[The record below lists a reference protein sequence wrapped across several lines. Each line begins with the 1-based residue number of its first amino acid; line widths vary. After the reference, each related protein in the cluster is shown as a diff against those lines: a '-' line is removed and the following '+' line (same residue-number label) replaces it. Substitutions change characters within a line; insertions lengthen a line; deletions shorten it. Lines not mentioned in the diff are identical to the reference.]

1 MDPQTFEQEEVSADL
16 FGSAA
21 AFLLPDITVTLNF
34 APNGKAVSGMWQD
47 LIFNPNEICLN
58 DELSK
63 FYPHSKL
70 NRLPRTILLRAYK
83 FVLPNSDLSL

>member
-47 LIFNPNEICLN
+47 LIFNPKETCLN
-58 DELSK
+58 DFFHIQSSTGCLGP
-63 FYPHSKL
+63 YC
-70 NRLPRTILLRAYK
+70 
-83 FVLPNSDLSL
+83 

>member
-34 APNGKAVSGMWQD
+34 APDGKAVSGMWQD
-47 LIFNPNEICLN
+47 LISNAKETCLN
-58 DELSK
+58 DELPGFIPCPELK
-63 FYPHSKL
+63 W
-70 NRLPRTILLRAYK
+70 LPRIILLVAYNC
-83 FVLPNSDLSL
+83 VLHSSNLSL